1 MLLGDSMANKRI
13 YLFIG
18 DEKLI
23 IKNKINHLIGE
34 IKADDYNV
42 SSYDLDE
49 VELSN
54 AIQDAQTS
62 PFLSEYKVIVL
73 KNPVFLTNEK
83 SVIEHNIDM
92 FLQYLKNPLE
102 TTYLIID
109 ATGLK
114 LSEKKAVTKEVKKYA
129 EERSTSALSDV
140 EIRGWLT
147 RMLSKEGVLI
157 DENAI
162 DTFINVVGKNLEV
175 AKHEIDKLI
184 YYVGKGNIVTSQII
198 HNVCIKTLETDVYA
212 LSNLILNGEKKKV
225 IQKYHRLVKDGNDPY
240 YLFSL
245 ISRTIR
251 VLYLSKIILQEKQ
264 GKDYLAQ
271 VLGVSSGRAFYIE
284 KDTKK
289 ISAAQLEKFLH
300 QAGDLDYKIKSGQI
314 EVQAGL
320 ELFLFEL

>member
-1 MLLGDSMANKRI
+1 MAHKFI
-13 YLFIG
+13 YLFVG

-23 IKNKINHLIGE
+23 IKNKINHLISE
-34 IKADDYNV
+34 IRADDYNV

-49 VELSN
+49 IELSN
-54 AIQDAQTS
+54 AIQDAQTA

-73 KNPVFLTNEK
+73 KNPTFLTNEK
-83 SVIEHNIDM
+83 TNFEHNIDM

-102 TTYLIID
+102 TTILIID

-114 LSEKKAVTKEVKKYA
+114 LSEKKNVVKELRKYA
-129 EERSTSALSDV
+129 EERSTSSLSDV

-162 DTFINVVGKNLEV
+162 DTFIGVVGKNLEV

-184 YYVGKGNIVTSQII
+184 HYVGKGNIVTSQII
-198 HNVCIKTLETDVYA
+198 HNVCIKTLESDVYA
-212 LSNLILNGEKKKV
+212 LSGLILSGEKKKA
-225 IQKYHRLVKDGNDPY
+225 ILKYHRLVKDGNDPN

-245 ISRTIR
+245 ISKSIR
-251 VLYLSKIILQEKQ
+251 DLFIAKIILQEKQ
-264 GKDYLAQ
+264 GKDFLAQ
-271 VLGVSSGRAFYIE
+271 TLGVSPGRAYYIE
-284 KDTKK
+284 KDAKK
-289 ISAAQLEKFLH
+289 ISALQLEKFVH
-300 QAGDLDYKIKSGQI
+300 QVGDLDYKIKSGQV